1 MTTTLSTEQVIRR
14 LYQITS
20 DHQKGLNLQ
29 ILDLL
34 AMGLNG
40 FGLDIAIL
48 SKIEENTYSVE
59 LCITP
64 DDIEMNSGDQFNFEA
79 TFCDITCK
87 AKGPVALEHVGEH
100 HKHSSH
106 PAYQAFG
113 LESYIGIPI
122 HINGNLYGTLN
133 FSSHKPFPRKFR
145 DIDIEAMTL
154 MASWIEVELTR
165 REQEL
170 HLNAL
175 NYKLEQ
181 QANFDSLTNIL
192 NRRGMYVKLQQSLNQ
207 LSRKSADC
215 VVAIIDI
222 DHFKKLNDTYGHQK
236 GDEALIKIA
245 KKISET
251 LRNYEFI
258 ARIGGEEFLVWLPNT
273 DQEGSTAVLQ
283 RIMDAVS
290 AVSIST
296 DPITVSIGAYYFSFR
311 QNQSPDF
318 IELIDELIAKADIAL
333 YEAKNQGRNRYI
345 YHSE

>member
-1 MTTTLSTEQVIRR
+1 MTTSLSSEQVIRR

-34 AMGLNG
+34 AMGLDG

-48 SKIEENTYSVE
+48 SKIEQNTYSVE

-64 DDIEMNSGDQFNFEA
+64 DDVEMNSGDQFDFAA

-87 AKGPVALEHVGEH
+87 AQGPVALEHVGEH
-100 HKHSSH
+100 HQHSSH

-122 HINGNLYGTLN
+122 HVNGTLYGTLN

-145 DIDIEAMTL
+145 DIDIEALTL

-165 REQEL
+165 REQEF

-181 QANFDSLTNIL
+181 QANYDSLTNIL
-192 NRRGMYVKLQQSLNQ
+192 NRRGMYVKLKENFNQ
-207 LSRKSADC
+207 LSRKNSDC
-215 VVAIIDI
+215 IVAIIDI

-245 KKISET
+245 KSISDT

-273 DQEGSTAVLQ
+273 DQEASAVVLQ
-283 RIMDAVS
+283 RIMDTVS

-296 DPITVSIGAYYFSFR
+296 ETITISIGACYFSFS
-311 QNQSPDF
+311 QNQSTDF
-318 IELIDELIAKADIAL
+318 TVLIDELIAKADSAL
-333 YEAKNQGRNRYI
+333 YEAKNQGRNRFVY
-345 YHSE
+345 YAE